1 MKEKEM
7 LKLKNWA
14 VVGTTQ
20 NKESFG
26 YKMFKTL
33 KDHGYKVYPV
43 TPKYE
48 EIDGIKAYKSIKDI
62 PKEIDVVGFI
72 VNPKVGL
79 SIIED
84 VIDLGI
90 KNIWMQPGTRDP
102 KIVKKAVDNNINV
115 TFSCV
120 MNELSINK

>member
-1 MKEKEM
+1 MKKKEM
-7 LKLKNWA
+7 LKLKRWA
-14 VVGTTQ
+14 VVGATQ
-20 NKESFG
+20 NKKAFG
-26 YKMFKTL
+26 YQMFKTL
-33 KDHGYKVYPV
+33 KDNGYTVYPV

-48 EIDGIKAYKSIKDI
+48 EIDGVKAYKSIKDI
-62 PKEIDVVGFI
+62 TDEIDIVGFI
-72 VNPKVGL
+72 VNPKVGF

-102 KIVKKAVDNNINV
+102 QIVKKAVDNNVNV

-120 MNELSINK
+120 MNELSESN